1 MYRFATF
8 KLYNNWYRGSHN
20 SVLAFV
26 FSISRFPGG
35 LGFVEGCKLFRH
47 LGASCPVIM
56 TSFLP
61 LLSVGVELIDRVP
74 SSLGT
79 VCGSGFVLGF
89 FSAVHPGWMWWSLRG
104 LGCWGVAGGGSW
116 PLRDRGFGG
125 RGWVQWCG
133 TPCKSGSIFVN
144 SISLLYQMSKKCLQ
158 FSNAKQ
164 SIILTYNFINYNCP
178 KGDPIFTL

>member
-8 KLYNNWYRGSHN
+8 KLTTTDTGGPTIRCSLL
-20 SVLAFV
+20 SF
-26 FSISRFPGG
+26 RF
-35 LGFVEGCKLFRH
+35 LGF
-47 LGASCPVIM
+47 LGVWDSSRAANCFGTWAPRALLSWPV
-56 TSFLP
+56 FLP

-89 FSAVHPGWMWWSLRG
+89 FSAVHLGWIWWSLRG
-104 LGCWGVAGGGSW
+104 LGCRGVAGGGSW

-178 KGDPIFTL
+178 KGDPIFTQ